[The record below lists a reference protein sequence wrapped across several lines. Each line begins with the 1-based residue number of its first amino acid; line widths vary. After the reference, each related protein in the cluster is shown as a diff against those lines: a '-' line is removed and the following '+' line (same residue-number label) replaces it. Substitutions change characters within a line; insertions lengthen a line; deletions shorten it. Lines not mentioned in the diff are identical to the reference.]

1 MYAVGSHTTEE
12 DFVLIELDNTP
23 LPYAWGSPAGI
34 AAFRGVDP
42 SGEPEAELWFGTHP
56 GSPAR
61 VVSAEAPGDR
71 TLPALLRERPE
82 LAGGERLPFLL
93 KLLAADRPLSL
104 QAHPDAEQARRGF
117 EAENARGVPL
127 DSPRRNYRDPFP
139 KPEIVVAVS
148 ERFDALSGFRPA
160 AEVAAVVSA
169 LGSEDVPAAAP
180 LRGILADPTNVAGA
194 MRWLLSG
201 DPGVAEAVAQTTAL
215 ARRGERSPVADD
227 LRTVRELAAHSPG
240 DPGLLVA
247 LLMNR
252 VRLRRDECL
261 YAPAGV
267 LHAYLHGLGVEL
279 MTASDN
285 VLRGGMTP
293 KHVAVDELLR
303 LLTFEQGPAA
313 VLEPRVDGATTA
325 YEPSAPFGL
334 LRVDPAGAPV
344 EVQVAGPA
352 VLLGDAAEVTVSA
365 RGASD
370 VVGRGRGFLLPRGVD
385 RISVDGPGRLWIAHA
400 R

>member
-1 MYAVGSHTTEE
+1 M
-12 DFVLIELDNTP
+12 LIELDNTP

-227 LRTVRELAAHSPG
+227 LRTVRELAAHSPD

-293 KHVAVDELLR
+293 KHVAVDELLH